1 MVSRPTAFVPF
12 LRVLGTSCALGA
24 AACGATGSN
33 TGQAPAD
40 ARAAQSSPDPLL
52 RLQATSDEQSARIA
66 ELETRLALVEAE
78 ARGWRSQVP
87 TTQKPV
93 ETVRIGE
100 QRRESATPRE
110 RVPLV
115 QLHEPERSAP
125 ADVGPYVLPTAPAG
139 MSTRIPVVPLPEE
152 RGAKVGALPA
162 PLGQPPGQP
171 LDDAALREGYR
182 AALRALQD
190 RRYDEAQSGLSSLLT
205 AHPEHALAEGATYW
219 LGEVHYAQRRY
230 GEALRHFESLLA
242 LHAKSGKRADAM
254 VKAGMCLR
262 RLGDDER
269 AKRYFE
275 QVRQQFPSSEAA
287 RMASREGAS

>member
-1 MVSRPTAFVPF
+1 VPF
-12 LRVLGTSCALGA
+12 LRLLGASWALTA
-24 AACGATGSN
+24 AACGATGAS

-40 ARAAQSSPDPLL
+40 ARAAQASPDPLV
-52 RLQATSDEQSARIA
+52 RLQASSDEQSARIA

-78 ARGWRSQVP
+78 ARSWRSQVP
-87 TTQKPV
+87 TAPKPV

-100 QRRESATPRE
+100 QRREPAVARE

-115 QLHEPERSAP
+115 QLHEPERRAP
-125 ADVGPYVLPTAPAG
+125 ADAGPYVLPTAPAG

-152 RGAKVGALPA
+152 RGAKLGPVPA
-162 PLGQPPGQP
+162 PLAQP

-190 RRYDEAQSGLSSLLT
+190 RRYDEAQSGLSSLLA
-205 AHPEHALAEGATYW
+205 AHPEHPLAEGATYW

>member
-1 MVSRPTAFVPF
+1 VPF
-12 LRVLGTSCALGA
+12 LRVLGASCALGA
-24 AACGATGSN
+24 AACGATGGS
-33 TGQAPAD
+33 TTQAPVD
-40 ARAAQSSPDPLL
+40 ARAAQASPDPLV

-87 TTQKPV
+87 TAPKPV

-100 QRRESATPRE
+100 QRREPAAPRE

-115 QLHEPERSAP
+115 QLHESERSAP

-139 MSTRIPVVPLPEE
+139 MSTRLPVVPLPEE
-152 RGAKVGALPA
+152 RSAKLGTLPA
-162 PLGQPPGQP
+162 PGGPP
-171 LDDAALREGYR
+171 LDDAALRAGYR

-190 RRYDEAQSGLSSLLT
+190 RRYDEAQSGLASLLT
-205 AHPEHALAEGATYW
+205 AHPEHPLAEGATYW
-219 LGEVHYAQRRY
+219 MGEVHYAQRRY
-230 GEALRHFESLLA
+230 GEALRQFESLLA
-242 LHAKSGKRADAM
+242 LHAKSSKRADAM

>member
-1 MVSRPTAFVPF
+1 M
-12 LRVLGTSCALGA
+12 
-24 AACGATGSN
+24 
-33 TGQAPAD
+33 
-40 ARAAQSSPDPLL
+40 L

-66 ELETRLALVEAE
+66 ELETRLALLEAE
-78 ARGWRSQVP
+78 ARGWRAQVVH
-87 TTQKPV
+87 TAQKPV

-100 QRRESATPRE
+100 QRRERSPEPRE

-125 ADVGPYVLPTAPAG
+125 SDMGPVVLPTAPAG
-139 MSTRIPVVPLPEE
+139 MSARIPVVPLPEE
-152 RGAKVGALPA
+152 RGAKVA
-162 PLGQPPGQP
+162 PLPVPGAP
-171 LDDAALREGYR
+171 ALDDAALRERYR
-182 AALRALQD
+182 TALRALQD
-190 RRYDEAQSGLSSLLT
+190 RRYDEARSGLAAVLD
-205 AHPEHALAEGATYW
+205 AQPEHPLAEGATYW

-230 GEALRHFESLLA
+230 GDALRQFESLIA

-254 VKAGMCLR
+254 LKAGMCLR

-275 QVRQQFPSSEAA
+275 QVRQQYPSSEAA